1 MNTIDCFK
9 LLYAVLPLLLG
20 LILIMRTG
28 DVNKSMLY
36 GNFLG
41 LVLYNVRVCIKALV
55 STEGSYSGLFLAQ
68 MVFESSY
75 KTISECIRLFRGIIL
90 DKASIATAVFVLFVM
105 VKLICGSN
113 ALQYIDQAAVR
124 FVTSKVRFLTVFL
137 VLSLLFSIDDYLCC
151 VGVAAVT
158 ATITAR
164 HGISKEKA
172 AYMICLLAVALCTLM
187 PCSSWNPVIRS
198 AIGSFV
204 PVGGVLLM
212 NLSAYYFVFVVSAE
226 VLSEA
231 SSTIHKRDVAKLPDD
246 SGKVFGVLIACA
258 VLASMAMCIVNFM
271 TDGTWSVTAAGI
283 AGCFILLTAGARCG
297 MLKLETLGSEIH
309 EAFMDTFSLFRTLL
323 LVWMVKDICI
333 ELLGLSNCLTT
344 VMEAVSFPP
353 FLIPGVVYLVSSG
366 FAFVTGTAFGAF
378 SLFIPMAISLVGNS
392 GNYLKTVAA
401 AAALAGSLQSVNR
414 PGSDVINLTS
424 GVLKCD
430 KTKVM
435 NMQKN
440 GVLLATPVLF
450 ISFSLSGACAC
461 FGRTAMFCA
470 GIAPLI
476 LCSII
481 LYINRRN
488 DPQTETVISM
498 YITAVP
504 FYRTFHTFYQKCMD
518 LEVLYS
524 IVLLRF
530 GQKAVSF

>member
-41 LVLYNVRVCIKALV
+41 LVLYNVMVCIKALV

-212 NLSAYYFVFVVSAE
+212 IPGLLMGGMLPNITILGLFYLLMLIGISTIGFTLYNKLLTCNPVGKIAIWNSLIPVVGAVTSCLC
-226 VLSEA
+226 LSEEFQWKYA
-231 SSTIHKRDVAKLPDD
+231 
-246 SGKVFGVLIACA
+246 
-258 VLASMAMCIVNFM
+258 LAATM
-271 TDGTWSVTAAGI
+271 TTAGI
-283 AGCFILLTAGARCG
+283 YI
-297 MLKLETLGSEIH
+297 
-309 EAFMDTFSLFRTLL
+309 
-323 LVWMVKDICI
+323 
-333 ELLGLSNCLTT
+333 
-344 VMEAVSFPP
+344 
-353 FLIPGVVYLVSSG
+353 
-366 FAFVTGTAFGAF
+366 
-378 SLFIPMAISLVGNS
+378 
-392 GNYLKTVAA
+392 
-401 AAALAGSLQSVNR
+401 
-414 PGSDVINLTS
+414 INK
-424 GVLKCD
+424 GK
-430 KTKVM
+430 K
-435 NMQKN
+435 
-440 GVLLATPVLF
+440 
-450 ISFSLSGACAC
+450 
-461 FGRTAMFCA
+461 
-470 GIAPLI
+470 
-476 LCSII
+476 
-481 LYINRRN
+481 
-488 DPQTETVISM
+488 
-498 YITAVP
+498 
-504 FYRTFHTFYQKCMD
+504 
-518 LEVLYS
+518 
-524 IVLLRF
+524 
-530 GQKAVSF
+530 